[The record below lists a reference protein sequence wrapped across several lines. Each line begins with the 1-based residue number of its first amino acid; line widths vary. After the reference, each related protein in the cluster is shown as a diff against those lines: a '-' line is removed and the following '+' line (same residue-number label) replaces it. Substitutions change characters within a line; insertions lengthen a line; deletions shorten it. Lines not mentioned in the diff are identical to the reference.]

1 MVKIRTGLH
10 TAEILSCYMQDL
22 KFVEMGM
29 MNSQKPSDF
38 LYHSPSTWTLSI
50 GSQGKNSICFFLFL
64 APSTQVKKRPYP
76 KTSTY
81 LVPLLNETSLKLGK
95 KKKCSFCPSI
105 VFQNSRTFLCEIYPK
120 NRQYRL
126 WQGDI
131 NHGKFPSRFFS
142 NGKKKKNRTEGFQNR
157 ERKSV
162 FFTGKY
168 LQNSHP
174 TSFIK
179 LHIPAYV
186 YKNSQMHTVKFFNL
200 KLQYQ

>member
-10 TAEILSCYMQDL
+10 TAEILSCYVQDL

-29 MNSQKPSDF
+29 MNSQKPSGF
-38 LYHSPSTWTLSI
+38 LYHSLSTWTLSI

-81 LVPLLNETSLKLGK
+81 LVPLLNETSLKLG